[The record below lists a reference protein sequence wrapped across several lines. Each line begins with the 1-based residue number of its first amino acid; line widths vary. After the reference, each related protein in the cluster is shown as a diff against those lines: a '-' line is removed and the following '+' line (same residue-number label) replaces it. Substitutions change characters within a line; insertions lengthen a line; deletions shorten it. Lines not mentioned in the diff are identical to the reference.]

1 MMPEMNGFE
10 LCRRVKSDMALS
22 HIPVILLTALSDDS
36 QRLYGFEGGAD
47 EYIHK
52 PFNIEIVKLRI
63 IKLLEERNRLR
74 EVFLK
79 ESQSPAGL
87 SIETK
92 GKVESL
98 DDLFMRKFIALIEE
112 KYSDP
117 DFSIEKGS
125 EKLGLSRVHLYR
137 KVKELSGIT
146 PTDFLRNYRLKKASA
161 LLKQRSGTISEVA
174 YATGFG
180 SPAYFSKCFKAVYN
194 ITPTEF
200 IESL

>member
-1 MMPEMNGFE
+1 M
-10 LCRRVKSDMALS
+10 
-22 HIPVILLTALSDDS
+22 LTALSDDS

-47 EYIHK
+47 EYIQK

-112 KYSDP
+112 NYSDP